1 MRRFAF
7 SWEITLETLRVFI
20 SSKIFIF
27 FIRSHFTQVG
37 CFYLRKMRQNAMQND
52 MLWNCFWLFWIKH
65 ATEVKLYFCREFTS
79 NLWRSQVL
87 CAIIRFSCRLYFDW
101 KCIELYEKKRRI
113 RFNYKF
119 PQYAPQA
126 KQSMWRTDWVNQ
138 KQSVNQQHLQSELNK
153 NKQFHSSFLAN
164 LYVLRQSYY
173 YYYIDCKWA

>member
-1 MRRFAF
+1 MLCRMICYETVFDCFESNMRQRSNCIFVENLLAICGARRFCVP
-7 SWEITLETLRVFI
+7 SYDSV
-20 SSKIFIF
+20 
-27 FIRSHFTQVG
+27 VG
-37 CFYLRKMRQNAMQND
+37 YILIEN
-52 MLWNCFWLFWIKH
+52 
-65 ATEVKLYFCREFTS
+65 
-79 NLWRSQVL
+79 VL
-87 CAIIRFSCRLYFDW
+87 NST
-101 KCIELYEKKRRI
+101 KKKRRI